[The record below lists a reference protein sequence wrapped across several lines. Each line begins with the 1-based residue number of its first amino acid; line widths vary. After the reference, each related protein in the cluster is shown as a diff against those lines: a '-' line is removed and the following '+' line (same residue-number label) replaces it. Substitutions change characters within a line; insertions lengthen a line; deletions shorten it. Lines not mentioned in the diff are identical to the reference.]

1 MEQNLSEPFGEII
14 FSRLRVSSSL
24 DALALNCSLIDSF
37 IAARFYD
44 LGLSSSDTA
53 LLFLAADYNLE
64 QFLGSTNG

>member
-1 MEQNLSEPFGEII
+1 
-14 FSRLRVSSSL
+14 L

-53 LLFLAADYNLE
+53 LLLLAADYNLE